1 MRCVAVCKVTQF
13 ESAAKSLFMYTY
25 MHMHLYRYRMDAGKV
40 RHATRQTDATCYKL
54 NSGIW
59 HAGAIWKCI
68 LVCDFYNAEAG
79 IARHSHALIGGNK
92 IVSTCKRNI

>member
-54 NSGIW
+54 SSGIW
-59 HAGAIWKCI
+59 PVLYVNVYLYVTFTTQK
-68 LVCDFYNAEAG
+68 
-79 IARHSHALIGGNK
+79 RALPAT
-92 IVSTCKRNI
+92 VMH